1 MAQYTLLQY
10 GSSGDEVKKLQQQ
23 LNSNGYS
30 LDVDGQFGSATK
42 SAVSDYQKKNGLT
55 VDGIVGDE
63 TWGKLGS
70 VAGDVNT
77 SASQSGSSTAGTD
90 TVARVTPGE
99 NPGAYTSQYDAQ
111 IQDIYNRIVNRQ
123 DFQYDLGAD
132 TLYQQYRD
140 QYIRTGQQAMEDTAA
155 KAAGLTGGYG
165 STYGTTAGQQMYN
178 QYLQELNSMVP
189 DLYAAQ
195 RDAYDQDTQA
205 LYNQYSMLADKEA
218 QDYARWQ
225 DDYNRYI
232 AERDYQDAKA
242 AAASGGSGYGSGY
255 GSGSG
260 SGSGSGETAE
270 GSSSEDDIIALAAQ
284 FVAKYPKANLDS
296 TYWSS
301 FEKKTGLSGDDLRL
315 LRSYAKYYMEL
326 NGITAK
332 DALRAGGGTVSKN
345 RVNQIK

>member
-30 LDVDGQFGSATK
+30 LDVDGQFGSATQ

-70 VAGDVNT
+70 VAGDVDT
-77 SASQSGSSTAGTD
+77 SGTTTTQSTT
-90 TVARVTPGE
+90 TRVTPGQD
-99 NPGAYTSQYDAQ
+99 PGAYTSQYDTQ
-111 IQDIYNRIVNRQ
+111 IQDIYNQIMNRKN
-123 DFQYDLGAD
+123 FQYDVGAD

-140 QYIRTGQQAMEDTAA
+140 QYMRTGQQAMEDTMA

-165 STYGTTAGQQMYN
+165 NTYAQSVGQQTYN
-178 QYLQELNSMVP
+178 QYLDELNSMVP

-195 RDAYDQDTQA
+195 RSAYDQETQDM
-205 LYNQYSMLADKEA
+205 YDQYSLLRDAEE
-218 QDYARWQ
+218 QDYQRWQ
-225 DDYNRYI
+225 DDYNRYL
-232 AERDYQDAKA
+232 AERDYQDAQ
-242 AAASGGSGYGSGY
+242 AAASVGGY

-260 SGSGSGETAE
+260 SSTEESETTGENA
-270 GSSSEDDIIALAAQ
+270 IMALALQ
-284 FVAKYPKANLDS
+284 FTQKYPKANMSSD
-296 TYWSS
+296 YWKN
-301 FEKKTGLSGDDLRL
+301 FEKSSGLTNDDLRL

-326 NGITAK
+326 NGLTAV
-332 DALRAGGGTVSKN
+332 DTYSFFPTDDSSLANRASKAPKN
-345 RVNQIK
+345 NWVMQIK